1 MATHETANPIFRALT
16 QLKLK
21 PELALEVSE
30 YVRDQAGQNTIA
42 ILTGQIEAQ
51 GASFDAL
58 GTRIDAMGARIDAL
72 QAEMHGEIKAVN
84 ARIDALGDRIDMLS
98 NTVNW
103 VIWPLVISWLVVVA
117 GGVFALLS
125 GR

>member
-1 MATHETANPIFRALT
+1 MATHETSNPIFRALT
-16 QLKLK
+16 QLKLE

-51 GASFDAL
+51 
-58 GTRIDAMGARIDAL
+58 GARIDAL

-98 NTVNW
+98 NTVNR